1 MTVKQKYT
9 ILKVLIQN
17 STKGFTILELVF
29 GLLILLLIGGF
40 TMNALIE
47 SGNSFNKDRKDIQ
60 SAQNLTAVLE
70 LIGNDVKQAGER
82 IISDDRFPTIE
93 IRQETSTTL
102 ADGSPIQRS
111 TLIVRRGVVPSPLTL
126 CEDISAGTAAT
137 RTTLI
142 VRDTTLNVPVGT
154 NPGCD
159 YNPAPPTAPAPPSPL
174 REAVN
179 YRCELGDPNFS
190 FNPALDSCSAIPSA
204 PALQRGLIALSRQD
218 GNICVY
224 NYTGESLAATPTRS
238 TLTVAA
244 TSTCAITDPITSLPI
259 VYNTNLPIYLIE
271 ERRYTLDTSGNLQ
284 VSVNGG
290 TPSTLI
296 SGIAKFKVSA
306 RGYKVTALGVTPA
319 FTLDDRVIEE
329 TGIFDPI
336 SGGGSGI
343 SACTAADEVA
353 MPTATPS
360 AADPT
365 YACRLN
371 FGANVANWKQI
382 AGVRIEM
389 QAKYD
394 PTGRET
400 YADAVAIPNNKN
412 IEKLKASAEYFPRNV
427 LSK

>member
-1 MTVKQKYT
+1 MTAKQKYT

-17 STKGFTILELVF
+17 STKGFTVIELIF
-29 GLLILLLIGGF
+29 GLLIMLLIGGF

-47 SGNSFNKDRKDIQ
+47 AGNSFNKDKKDIQ

-70 LIGNDVKQAGER
+70 LIGNDVKQSGER
-82 IISDDRFPTIE
+82 IINDDNFPTIE
-93 IRQETSTTL
+93 IRQESSATL

-111 TLIVRRGVVPSPLTL
+111 TLIVRRGLVPSALTL
-126 CEDISAGTAAT
+126 CADIPVGTAAGIT
-137 RTTLI
+137 NLV
-142 VRDTTLNVPVGT
+142 VRDTTLPVGT
-154 NPGCD
+154 NPGCNQ
-159 YNPAPPTAPAPPSPL
+159 NPAASLNPDPL
-174 REAVN
+174 RVAVN
-179 YRCELGDPNFS
+179 YRCELGDPNYS
-190 FNPALDSCSAIPSA
+190 YTPGQDSCNPIPA
-204 PALQRGLIALSRQD
+204 NPNNIPALQKGLIAISRPG
-218 GNICVY
+218 GNICMFEH
-224 NYTGESLAATPTRS
+224 TGENLAFSPTQS

-244 TSTCAITDPITSLPI
+244 LSTCANT
-259 VYNTNLPIYLIE
+259 VAYNTNLPIYLIE

-306 RGYKVTALGVTPA
+306 RGYISTPA
-319 FTLDDRVIEE
+319 TPLENRVI
-329 TGIFDPI
+329 DPT
-336 SGGGSGI
+336 GGGAAF
-343 SACTAADEVA
+343 ACTAADV
-353 MPTATPS
+353 TAGVSPS
-360 AADPT
+360 AGTNADPT

-382 AGVRIEM
+382 AGVRIEL

-400 YADAVAIPNNKN
+400 YASAAAIPNNKN
-412 IEKLKASAEYFPRNV
+412 IEQLKASAEFFPRNV